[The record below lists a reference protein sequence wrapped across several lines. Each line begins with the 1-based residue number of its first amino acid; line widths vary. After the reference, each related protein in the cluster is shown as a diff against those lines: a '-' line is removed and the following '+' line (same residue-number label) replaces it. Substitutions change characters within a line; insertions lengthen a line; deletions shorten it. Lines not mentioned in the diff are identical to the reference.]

1 MKKYFML
8 ALTAIMLCTS
18 TSTIWASENNV
29 EKMYELKSED
39 FFVKEI
45 TLLNE
50 EITPYTKY
58 IMNVQPTIK
67 NFGGGKVGIHAAVYC
82 TTAMRSINITYKLQK
97 KSGSSWTTV
106 ATTTQSTSNVSS
118 ATKSVTASNVGAGTY
133 RAYVTAM
140 VTDFYGYAESLSS
153 MSGSITIK

>member
-1 MKKYFML
+1 MKKYFMMI
-8 ALTAIMLCTS
+8 LTAVMLCTS
-18 TSTIWASENNV
+18 TSTIHASEDSI
-29 EKMYELKSED
+29 EEMYELKSED
-39 FFVKEI
+39 FFVKEN
-45 TLLNE
+45 TLSNE
-50 EITPYTKY
+50 ELVPYTRY

-140 VTDFYGYAESLSS
+140 VTDSYGYSESLSS
-153 MSGSITIK
+153 ITGSITVK

>member
-1 MKKYFML
+1 MKKYFMMI
-8 ALTAIMLCTS
+8 LTAVMLCTS
-18 TSTIWASENNV
+18 TSTIWASGDNTE
-29 EKMYELKSED
+29 EMYELKSEE
-39 FFVKEI
+39 FLIEEN

-50 EITPYTKY
+50 EISPYTRY

-82 TTAMRSINITYKLQK
+82 TTAMRSINIMYRLQK

-133 RAYVTAM
+133 RANVTAT
-140 VTDFYGYAESLSS
+140 VTDSYGYSESLSS
-153 MSGSITIK
+153 VTSSIIVK

>member
-18 TSTIWASENNV
+18 TSTIWANGNNV
-29 EKMYELKSED
+29 EEIYELECED
-39 FFVKEI
+39 FYVEKS

-50 EITPYTKY
+50 EFAPYTRY

-140 VTDFYGYAESLSS
+140 VTDSFGYSESLSS
-153 MSGSITIK
+153 VTSSIIVK